1 MIYTCFAVSLAHYAR
16 MEQLLRQPVLFSVL
30 PISKSKCWRR
40 NTKIENN
47 YTYKSIALSVPVVC
61 PRLARL
67 NSADHGWDHLA
78 AWWAAAYMLSPLSR
92 ESHRRSIM
100 VGHAFHHVS
109 LPLTSFNQSCGSQTF
124 LLYVCSYKRN
134 YRCGSYEFV
143 TSHHTQQNSQYILPK
158 LIVIGRIS
166 RPKCWADIVLLCIGI

>member
-1 MIYTCFAVSLAHYAR
+1 MIYTCFAVSLAQYAR

-47 YTYKSIALSVPVVC
+47 CTHKSIALSVPVVC

-67 NSADHGWDHLA
+67 NSADHGWNHLA

-100 VGHAFHHVS
+100 VDPCFPPWYWWPHAFHHVLVGPCFPPCIALVGPCFPPCKPPS
-109 LPLTSFNQSCGSQTF
+109 HLFQS
-124 LLYVCSYKRN
+124 
-134 YRCGSYEFV
+134 
-143 TSHHTQQNSQYILPK
+143 
-158 LIVIGRIS
+158 IVWLSNVPFI
-166 RPKCWADIVLLCIGI
+166 CV